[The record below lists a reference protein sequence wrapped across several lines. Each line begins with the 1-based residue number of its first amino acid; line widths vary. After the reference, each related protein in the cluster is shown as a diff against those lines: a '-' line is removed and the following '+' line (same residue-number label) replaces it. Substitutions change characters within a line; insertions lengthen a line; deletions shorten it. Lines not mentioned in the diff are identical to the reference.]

1 MHAIERLRYV
11 ARAGGGDDTDL
22 ACEAAAA
29 LAGLS
34 ADRRALVLSCQRLV
48 EHHPTC
54 GPLWWVCAHAL
65 AAVDLRAEM
74 ASCIRALEADAALEE
89 LFALPATGQVVYNRA
104 LSPDE
109 LDQLVAPVALYPDA
123 LLAQVLAA
131 STYPSQVVEANRW
144 IRSYEGAPPERIAQ
158 MANATS
164 WDPSVKSLTA
174 FPSVLE
180 NLARN
185 LDWTT
190 QLGNAYYNQPE
201 DVMEAVQAMRQQA
214 YEAGNLRSTPQQ
226 RVVYT
231 PTYISIDPADPAVV
245 YVPYY
250 NPWIVY
256 GALVNPWYPY
266 YLLPPSA
273 YIYYG
278 GLAIGFGAGISI
290 VAFSRWAWGWGHWR
304 PDWRRR
310 AIYYRQNRY
319 ISRSR
324 WLRNRGHFGR
334 FDRHYVR
341 RDFRWP
347 GRIIDRNRQLRD
359 RRTRELRRQPN
370 VRRTPQVRRPSRE
383 RQTRRNVPRVQTR
396 TQPTRRNVPRV
407 QNRSQQNRTRAP
419 QQRRTMQRSQPRVTQ
434 QRQQPNVRRERQNV
448 KSQQQKQP
456 RQKAER
462 KQKTRDRDHSKQ
474 RDHGHL
480 LRAMV

>member
-1 MHAIERLRYV
+1 MESSSQSVGSFEDKRSERRIGSLVR
-11 ARAGGGDDTDL
+11 R
-22 ACEAAAA
+22 
-29 LAGLS
+29 GL
-34 ADRRALVLSCQRLV
+34 ALVLAYLMI
-48 EHHPTC
+48 
-54 GPLWWVCAHAL
+54 PLGIGDVYA
-65 AAVDLRAEM
+65 M
-74 ASCIRALEADAALEE
+74 GYGQASPPPPPDQAYGQQYG
-89 LFALPATGQVVYNRA
+89 PATGQVVYNRA

-131 STYPSQVVEANRW
+131 STYPAQVVEANRW

-185 LDWTT
+185 LDWAT
-190 QLGNAYYNQPE
+190 QLGNAYYNQPQ

-214 YEAGNLRSTPQQ
+214 YEAGNLRSTAQQ
-226 RVVYT
+226 RVVYS
-231 PTYISIDPADPAVV
+231 PTYISIDPVDPAVV

-256 GALVNPWYPY
+256 GALVSPWYPY
-266 YLLPPSA
+266 YLLPPPA

-324 WLRNRGHFGR
+324 SMRNRGRFGR

-341 RDFRWP
+341 RDFRRP
-347 GRIIDRNRQLRD
+347 GRRIDRNRQLRD

-370 VRRTPQVRRPSRE
+370 VRRTPRVRQPSRE
-383 RQTRRNVPRVQTR
+383 RQNRRTVPRIRTRNQPNRRTVPRVRTR
-396 TQPTRRNVPRV
+396 PQPNRRNVPRV

-419 QQRRTMQRSQPRVTQ
+419 QQRRTVQRSRPQPNRNQSRPRVTQ
-434 QRQQPNVRRERQNV
+434 QQQKQNVRRGRQNV
-448 KSQQQKQP
+448 KRQQQKQP

-462 KQKTRDRDHSKQ
+462 KQKTRD
-474 RDHGHL
+474 HGHS
-480 LRAMV
+480 LRAIV